1 MKKFTERQ
9 LEIIKASIDLIANKG
24 IQEVTIKNLSKKIG
38 IAESAIY
45 RHFDSKLDILLGILA
60 QFRSNKMNALEQI
73 QNSKVS
79 EIEQLEM
86 VFTERF
92 EKFIADPSITAVVF
106 SEEIFQNDNRLAEEV
121 YAIMNF
127 SQQMILRIVENG
139 QVNKTIRNDIP
150 AEQLSLTVIGALR
163 LLVAKWRLSGFAFNL
178 ETEGEKLWLSIKQ
191 MIQK

>member
-92 EKFIADPSITAVVF
+92 EKFIADPPITAVIF

-139 QVNKTIRNDIP
+139 QVNKTIRDDIP

-191 MIQK
+191 MIQR

>member
-92 EKFIADPSITAVVF
+92 EKFIADPPITAVIF

-191 MIQK
+191 MIQS

>member
-92 EKFIADPSITAVVF
+92 EKFIADPSITAVIF

>member
-92 EKFIADPSITAVVF
+92 EKFIADPPITAVIF

-139 QVNKTIRNDIP
+139 QINKPLGMIFLLNN
-150 AEQLSLTVIGALR
+150 SL
-163 LLVAKWRLSGFAFNL
+163 
-178 ETEGEKLWLSIKQ
+178 
-191 MIQK
+191 

>member
-92 EKFIADPSITAVVF
+92 EKFIADPPITAVIF

-139 QVNKTIRNDIP
+139 QINKTIRNDIP

-191 MIQK
+191 MIQR